1 VIGRELSFFPPVSP
15 AAYLRRPARQLP
27 FPLEE
32 PSCRLFE
39 IARHALWQGLAALDL
54 GPGDEVLAPAY
65 HHGSEIE
72 VLTGAGLRCRFY
84 EATEDLVPDLD
95 ELEARLGPRVRAL
108 YVIHYLGFPN
118 DPGRLRRWCD
128 RRGLLLIEDVAMA
141 WPGRGPDGTLGSHGD
156 ISIFSPWKLFGLR
169 DTGALF
175 VRASPPRQPGY
186 RHVAVR
192 TLMSSHR
199 AWLTQ
204 RLPHPLP
211 YASGANGFDPST
223 AFAMG
228 DPESG
233 PSSSSV
239 YLLRRL
245 WSPRIVERRRKNYRR
260 LLDRLGD
267 RVPRPFEELPD
278 GACPFALPITS
289 DRKGELIA
297 SLADRGIEAIDLWS
311 VPHHSLPEDD
321 YPAAARRRASCV
333 ALPVHQLL
341 RHTDVDAI
349 ARAVLSPQRRRGA
362 GLPGGELHPQPGE
375 PAIDFQ
381 LPDQDGREVRL
392 SDLRGR
398 AVVLYF
404 YPRAGTPGCTTQAC
418 GLRDRFAELRE
429 LGATVLGVSPDR
441 PRKLRRFA
449 AEHGLRFTLL
459 ADPDRRVAARYGAS
473 LRVRR
478 GGIPRRET
486 RRITFLLDQEGRVAR
501 VFEDVDIHRHD
512 EQVAE
517 ALRALTA
524 TPAPAAEVG
533 SLR

>member
-1 VIGRELSFFPPVSP
+1 
-15 AAYLRRPARQLP
+15 
-27 FPLEE
+27 
-32 PSCRLFE
+32 
-39 IARHALWQGLAALDL
+39 
-54 GPGDEVLAPAY
+54 
-65 HHGSEIE
+65 
-72 VLTGAGLRCRFY
+72 
-84 EATEDLVPDLD
+84 
-95 ELEARLGPRVRAL
+95 
-108 YVIHYLGFPN
+108 
-118 DPGRLRRWCD
+118 
-128 RRGLLLIEDVAMA
+128 
-141 WPGRGPDGTLGSHGD
+141 
-156 ISIFSPWKLFGLR
+156 
-169 DTGALF
+169 
-175 VRASPPRQPGY
+175 
-186 RHVAVR
+186 
-192 TLMSSHR
+192 MSSHR
-199 AWLTQ
+199 AWLAQ